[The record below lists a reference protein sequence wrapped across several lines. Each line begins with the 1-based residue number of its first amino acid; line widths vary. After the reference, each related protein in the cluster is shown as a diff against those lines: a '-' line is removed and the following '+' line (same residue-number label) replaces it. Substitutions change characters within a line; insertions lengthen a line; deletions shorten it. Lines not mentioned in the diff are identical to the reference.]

1 MAANL
6 DMFPGVTIDRGQDDD
21 LHNTHCCL
29 VAIARLQITSS
40 TTANDL
46 NANNPNEFISRHAM
60 CGKFTFVDQRVIGVL
75 GYQPVDLLNKS
86 CYDFFHPDDI
96 AHMKE
101 NFEQGEPSSELTSK
115 GLITNL
121 MLIFSDKAKGPDV
134 LGDVPVPGEKQGVG
148 VDEDASVR
156 LPESVHGR
164 HRVRRVYQQFGQV
177 STIPNYV

>member
-1 MAANL
+1 MFGSFKIHHSPQTSIPYGTFSLILNPGIKPGTCVHDHANT

-101 NFEQGEPSSELTSK
+101 NFEQGKFISMVFRS
-115 GLITNL
+115 
-121 MLIFSDKAKGPDV
+121 
-134 LGDVPVPGEKQGVG
+134 
-148 VDEDASVR
+148 
-156 LPESVHGR
+156 
-164 HRVRRVYQQFGQV
+164 
-177 STIPNYV
+177 